1 MKLRYLIVML
11 LSTISL
17 MAQVT
22 GMSESSSILKSEI
35 ENNKGMD
42 SQMFETEQMP
52 VSNIVNP
59 DYYYLGPGD
68 VLMIKAIP
76 MLTTPVPVVV
86 SPDNMILLPRSGGLV
101 DVNGKTLTEV
111 RKLIEE
117 NITKYKSDAI
127 VTTSFQRS
135 HLSFVEVEGNVLN
148 SSVYNLPSTFKV
160 SDAIQIAN
168 KRGPISEKSNAS
180 EDTYIQ
186 DRLRVKRTYSRN
198 QDNSEIVE
206 YWKRNILVI
215 HEDGSST
222 LVDLIKAKS
231 QDNGFSNPY
240 VLQGDRIIVPFNR
253 TSFGTISIS
262 GEVNRPITLPFKNG
276 DKLSELVGYGL
287 GLTSFADT
295 DNIYL
300 FDNGDKIKLTAKDGK
315 IVVDNDRVL
324 NPGAVVIAAN
334 LEERQSIEKGVV
346 TIRGYV
352 KNPGA
357 FPIVNSK
364 TTLREIIEKAGG
376 ITEGAYLPLAKLYR
390 KSNEFDELSQSRTEA
405 FKLFRKSNLT
415 LEDTV
420 RYTLDVH
427 AIEPIVSVDFT
438 KALIDDKFD
447 VTLENGD
454 EIVIPTSPN
463 RVYVFGRVENPG
475 FVEFE
480 QGQNIQ
486 YYINKTGGFTK
497 VADEG
502 RTAVIRKNTSSW
514 EGNIEKTLV
523 YDGDYIYVPG
533 EVDVSTSTEQ
543 AKVSTYAAIGSIILS
558 LGFLIVNIVNTVKN

>member
-1 MKLRYLIVML
+1 MKLKYLIVML
-11 LSTISL
+11 LSTVSL

-52 VSNIVNP
+52 VSNIINP

-86 SPDNMILLPRSGGLV
+86 SPDNMILLPRSGGLI
-101 DVNGKTLTEV
+101 DVNGKTLTEA

-117 NITKYKSDAI
+117 SITKYKSDAI
-127 VTTSFQRS
+127 VTTSFQKA

-160 SDAIQIAN
+160 SDAIHLAN
-168 KRGPISEKSNAS
+168 KRGPISEKNNAN

-186 DRLRVKRTYSRN
+186 ERLRVKKSFSRN

-206 YWKRNILVI
+206 YWKRNILVV

-231 QDNGFSNPY
+231 KDNGHYNPY
-240 VLQGDRIIVPFNR
+240 VRQGDRIIVPFNKN
-253 TSFGTISIS
+253 SFGTVSIS
-262 GEVNRPITLPFKNG
+262 GEVNRPVTLPFKKG
-276 DKLSELVGYGL
+276 DKLSELVEYGL
-287 GLTSFADT
+287 GLTSFADM

-300 FDNGDKIKLTAKDGK
+300 FDSGSKIKLNTKDGRI
-315 IVVDNDRVL
+315 IVENDREL
-324 NPGAVVIAAN
+324 SPGAIVIAGN
-334 LEERQSIEKGVV
+334 LEERQSISEGVV

-352 KNPGA
+352 NNQGA

-364 TTLREIIEKAGG
+364 TTLSEIIEQAGG

-390 KSNEFDELSQSRTEA
+390 KSNEFDELSESRTEA
-405 FKLFRKSNLT
+405 FKMFRKSNLT

-427 AIEPIVSVDFT
+427 SLEPIVSVDFT
-438 KALIDDKFD
+438 RALNDDNYD

-475 FVEFE
+475 YVEFE
-480 QGQNIQ
+480 KGQNIE
-486 YYINKTGGFTK
+486 YYITKTGGFTD
-497 VADEG
+497 VADED

-514 EGNIEKTLV
+514 VEDVEETIV

-558 LGFLIVNIVNTVKN
+558 LGFLIVNIVNTVNK

>member
-1 MKLRYLIVML
+1 MKFKIIIAML
-11 LSTISL
+11 LSTTGL
-17 MAQVT
+17 LAQIT
-22 GMSESSSILKSEI
+22 GMSESNSVLKSEI

-52 VSNIVNP
+52 VSNVINP

-86 SPDNMILLPRSGGLV
+86 SPDNMILLPRSGGLI

-127 VTTSFQRS
+127 VTTSFHKP

-160 SDAIQIAN
+160 SDAIHLAN
-168 KRGPISEKSNAS
+168 KRGPISEKNNAS

-186 DRLRVKRTYSRN
+186 ERLRVKKSFSRN

-215 HEDGSST
+215 HEDGTST
-222 LVDLIKAKS
+222 KVDLIKAKS
-231 QDNGFSNPY
+231 SGNGHLNPY
-240 VLQGDRIIVPFNR
+240 VRQGDRIIVPFNR
-253 TSFGTISIS
+253 NQFGTISIS
-262 GEVNRPITLPFKNG
+262 GEVNRPITLPYKNG
-276 DKLSELVGYGL
+276 DKLSELIEYSL

-300 FDNGDKIKLTAKDGK
+300 FDNGVKTKLNSKDGK
-315 IVVDNDRVL
+315 IIIENDREL
-324 NPGAVVIAAN
+324 SPGAIVIAGN
-334 LEERQSIEKGVV
+334 LEERKSINEGVV
-346 TIRGYV
+346 TIRGFV
-352 KNPGA
+352 NNPGA
-357 FPIVNSK
+357 YPIINSK
-364 TTLREIIEKAGG
+364 TKLSEIIEQAGG

-390 KSNEFDELSQSRTEA
+390 KTNEFDELSESRTEA
-405 FKLFRKSNLT
+405 FKMFRKSNLS

-420 RYTLDVH
+420 RYTLDIH
-427 AIEPIVSVDFT
+427 SIEPIVSVDFT
-438 KALIDDKFD
+438 KVLNSSNYD

-475 FVEFE
+475 YVEFE
-480 QGQNIQ
+480 EGKNLL
-486 YYINKTGGFTK
+486 YYINKTGGFTD
-497 VADEG
+497 VADED
-502 RTAVIRKNTSSW
+502 RAAVIRKNTSSW
-514 EGNIEKTLV
+514 IDNEESIV

-558 LGFLIVNIVNTVKN
+558 LGFLIVNIVNTVNK